1 MKTDSFDISTL
12 PAPESFLS
20 SIQTLQQQL
29 PHILDDF
36 KKYYV
41 FYNKNPDDTEYNQ
54 MFSNVKSN
62 LNNINSQLFTV
73 SNGVESNTNKIT
85 KNLLL
90 LNKQIQEVKNKN
102 NELKKKLGILEQKNN
117 SSDELIHDYKEMYN
131 KSYLRN
137 WGLALSIGFSWF
149 LLTKIF
155 RKQQM
160 MPIKNVA

>member
-12 PAPESFLS
+12 PTPESFLS
-20 SIQTLQQQL
+20 SIKTLQEQV

-62 LNNINSQLFTV
+62 LNGINSQLFTI
-73 SNGVESNTNKIT
+73 SNGIDSSTDSIS
-85 KNLLL
+85 KNLLS
-90 LNKQIQEVKNKN
+90 LNKKIQEEKNKN
-102 NELKKKLGILEQKNN
+102 SELKKKLGILEQKNN
-117 SSDELIHDYKEMYN
+117 SSDELIHDYKQTYD
-131 KSYLRN
+131 KTYLRN
-137 WGLALSIGFSWF
+137 WGLALSIGFSCF

-155 RKQQM
+155 RKEQM
-160 MPIKNVA
+160 MPIKNTV